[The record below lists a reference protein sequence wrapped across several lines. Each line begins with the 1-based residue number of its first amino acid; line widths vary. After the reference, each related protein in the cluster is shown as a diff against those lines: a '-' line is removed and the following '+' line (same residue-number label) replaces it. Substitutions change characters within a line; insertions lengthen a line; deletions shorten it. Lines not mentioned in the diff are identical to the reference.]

1 MAKKLKVETICEREL
16 LERILRIVERQEKL
30 PSANK
35 VAAHCLYDNKSLM
48 AKLGIK
54 EKYLKNCGTTDISAI
69 PVKVTNIGT
78 LRKMLT
84 VSYVTSILM
93 LLQ

>member
-16 LERILRIVERQEKL
+16 LEKILRIVERQEKL

-35 VAAHCLYDNKSLM
+35 VVAHCLYDNKSLM

-54 EKYLKNCGTTDISAI
+54 EKYLKKLVHAGGCGPIF
-69 PVKVTNIGT
+69 
-78 LRKMLT
+78 
-84 VSYVTSILM
+84 TSLPF
-93 LLQ
+93 